1 LEISRSL
8 RNSFRVSLEYYFTG
22 VELLNGDKGLP
33 VYLPQPNSEYRKDYL
48 RSQSVG
54 DNLHG
59 QEGKNPDRQLR
70 SRSFTKFIRKS
81 DYCDSQDVGLEAA
94 TI

>member
-1 LEISRSL
+1 L
-8 RNSFRVSLEYYFTG
+8 RASLENYFTG
-22 VELLNGDKGLP
+22 VELLNGDRGLP
-33 VYLPQPNSEYRKDYL
+33 DYLPQPNSEYRKDYL
-48 RSQSVG
+48 GSQTVG

-59 QEGKNPDRQLR
+59 REGNNPDRRLR
-70 SRSFTKFIRKS
+70 PLSLAKFIRKL

>member
-1 LEISRSL
+1 M
-8 RNSFRVSLEYYFTG
+8 RNYFTG
-22 VELLNGDKGLP
+22 VELLNGDRGP
-33 VYLPQPNSEYRKDYL
+33 PAYLPQPNSEYCKDYL

-59 QEGKNPDRQLR
+59 QKGNSPDRQLR
-70 SRSFTKFIRKS
+70 SRSSAKFIRKS
-81 DYCDSQDVGLEAA
+81 NYRDSQDVGLEAA